1 MNKRSEMIEA
11 MRRQRENPTPAEM
24 LMYEKLR
31 FRGFNFVYI
40 YGVLTEKSFF
50 TADFYIPKYR
60 LIIEIDGGAHNC
72 EAQKTKDMVKD
83 MVYEA
88 LGYNVLRIKNS
99 EVDTFNTLKIKKLR
113 KQKTEK
119 YYYKKG
125 IKYEKD

>member
-125 IKYEKD
+125 IKHEKD